1 MGENAHRTVKELLE
15 QNENSPL
22 TLRLALTG
30 LLPLE
35 DSVSFHQ
42 QKILSIHFPCAAL
55 SVLQGN
61 RNQKRSPWYVMDFR
75 ILTAVTSQ
83 RLLYRLR
90 KKSKVFEKKK
100 NFFGQGQKYK
110 ISMTHLCGP
119 DPAQTYIHASSLVLS
134 AHIHCH
140 TQRKA
145 HESVFAGS
153 QSIVYKMQVLAK
165 SN

>member
-30 LLPLE
+30 LLPLD

-90 KKSKVFEKKK
+90 KKSKVLEKKK
-100 NFFGQGQKYK
+100 KFFLDRVKSIKSVWPTSVALILHRLIYMLHFLYWVLTFTVIHKEKHMNQCLQGHSQ
-110 ISMTHLCGP
+110 
-119 DPAQTYIHASSLVLS
+119 LS
-134 AHIHCH
+134 TKC
-140 TQRKA
+140 K
-145 HESVFAGS
+145 F
-153 QSIVYKMQVLAK
+153 
-165 SN
+165 

>member
-30 LLPLE
+30 LLPLD

-90 KKSKVFEKKK
+90 KKSKVLEKKK
-100 NFFGQGQKYK
+100 KFFLDRVKSIKSVWPTSVALILHRLIYMLHLLYWVLTFTVIHKEKHMNQCLQGHSQ
-110 ISMTHLCGP
+110 
-119 DPAQTYIHASSLVLS
+119 LS
-134 AHIHCH
+134 TKC
-140 TQRKA
+140 K
-145 HESVFAGS
+145 F
-153 QSIVYKMQVLAK
+153 
-165 SN
+165 

>member
-90 KKSKVFEKKK
+90 KKSKVLEKKK
-100 NFFGQGQKYK
+100 NFFLDRVKSIKSVWPTSVALILHRLIYMLHLLYWVLTFTVIHKEKHMNQCLQGHSQ
-110 ISMTHLCGP
+110 
-119 DPAQTYIHASSLVLS
+119 LS
-134 AHIHCH
+134 TKC
-140 TQRKA
+140 K
-145 HESVFAGS
+145 F
-153 QSIVYKMQVLAK
+153 
-165 SN
+165 